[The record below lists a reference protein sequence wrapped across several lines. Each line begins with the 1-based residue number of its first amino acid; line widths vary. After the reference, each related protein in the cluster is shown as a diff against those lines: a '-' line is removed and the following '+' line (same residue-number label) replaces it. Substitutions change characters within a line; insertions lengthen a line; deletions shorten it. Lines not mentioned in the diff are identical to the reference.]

1 MRRLD
6 RILDGMLCNEWRKV
20 DGREWTDPSSQ
31 PPEADDGDMPSD
43 ARKFKCVNPD
53 RSRHIRAIIWYN
65 IPL

>member
-31 PPEADDGDMPSD
+31 PPEADDGDMP
-43 ARKFKCVNPD
+43 F
-53 RSRHIRAIIWYN
+53 
-65 IPL
+65 